1 MLTCFGKE
9 YIAIYISVYIAIIIS
24 AKHEF
29 TQYVLNQ
36 HVVVWF
42 FNTIKVLTMFNYNL
56 FCTTVNLSHKIMNR
70 NFGYR
75 HWQLC
80 ATVLNPS

>member
-29 TQYVLNQ
+29 TVYVLNQ
-36 HVVVWF
+36 YVV
-42 FNTIKVLTMFNYNL
+42 
-56 FCTTVNLSHKIMNR
+56 
-70 NFGYR
+70 
-75 HWQLC
+75 
-80 ATVLNPS
+80 A